1 MDRTRAVSRM
11 VNASWKG
18 QRAFAL
24 RSDVATPCDALISN
38 KRAWIADVNSQPEH
52 FEGPSHS
59 TIGMA
64 AALALL
70 MAPAASAAATSVAV
84 TTAAQVQPLA
94 GAVPV
99 LLLGLAV
106 GLLIY
111 NLVVACFVRD
121 TVYLWYSLLIFS
133 SIMVYG
139 WWVVDQSLDSSVFHD
154 NTEVAVF
161 AAVFLTVKQ
170 RFLECY
176 LQVDNPL
183 ASKAISV
190 AYALAVVMMVMI
202 AVSPP
207 TDTLSFLLWTCLTV
221 LMIDLGAVAANELLA
236 DREWRTGAYV
246 YLGSVGTFAGVNMV
260 TFFFAPDMLL
270 LASLLAWL
278 LCLAA
283 LTVGVGLKMELGGVV
298 ERSWSQKYHQMR
310 SQLEDMSRQNTR
322 LRRESHTDGLTK
334 IGNRAHFELSYR
346 VEWDRAFRERLSIA
360 LLLVDI
366 DHFKRVNDKYGHV
379 VGDECLVAVALA
391 IRGCLHRASDR
402 VMRYGGE
409 EFVVILGGSSSE
421 GVELIGDRIRAA
433 VKSLEF
439 PEGFR
444 ITVSVGG
451 ASIVPR
457 ADVTGQEFLEMV
469 DQALYRAKNTGRDRL
484 VMAGSVEQ
492 AWDNKPTGVLH

>member
-1 MDRTRAVSRM
+1 M
-11 VNASWKG
+11 
-18 QRAFAL
+18 
-24 RSDVATPCDALISN
+24 
-38 KRAWIADVNSQPEH
+38 
-52 FEGPSHS
+52 EG
-59 TIGMA
+59 
-64 AALALL
+64 ALA
-70 MAPAASAAATSVAV
+70 P
-84 TTAAQVQPLA
+84 
-94 GAVPV
+94 
-99 LLLGLAV
+99 LLLGVAF

-139 WWVVDQSLDSSVFHD
+139 WWVVDQALATSVFTD

-161 AAVFLTVKQ
+161 AAIFLTVKQ

-176 LQVDNPL
+176 LNLEKPI
-183 ASKAISV
+183 ASKVISV
-190 AYALAVVMMVMI
+190 GYALGVVMMVMI
-202 AVSPP
+202 TVSPP
-207 TDTLSFLLWTCLTV
+207 ADTLAFLLWTCLAV
-221 LMIDLGAVAANELLA
+221 LLIDLGAVAANELVT
-236 DREWRTGAYV
+236 DGEWRTVALV
-246 YLGSVGTFAGVNMV
+246 YIGCVGTFAAVNMLA
-260 TFFFAPDMLL
+260 FFYAPERLL

-283 LTVGVGLKMELGGVV
+283 LTVGVGLKMELGGVI
-298 ERSWSQKYHQMR
+298 ERSWSQKYYKVR

-334 IGNRAHFELSYR
+334 IGNRAHFELCYR

-366 DHFKRVNDKYGHV
+366 DHFKRINDRYGHV

-402 VMRYGGE
+402 VMRYAGE
-409 EFVVILGGSSSE
+409 EFVFILGGSSSE

-469 DQALYRAKNTGRDRL
+469 DQALYRAKNEGRDRL
-484 VMAGSVEQ
+484 VMAGAVDQ

>member
-1 MDRTRAVSRM
+1 
-11 VNASWKG
+11 
-18 QRAFAL
+18 
-24 RSDVATPCDALISN
+24 
-38 KRAWIADVNSQPEH
+38 
-52 FEGPSHS
+52 
-59 TIGMA
+59 
-64 AALALL
+64 
-70 MAPAASAAATSVAV
+70 
-84 TTAAQVQPLA
+84 
-94 GAVPV
+94 
-99 LLLGLAV
+99 
-106 GLLIY
+106 
-111 NLVVACFVRD
+111 
-121 TVYLWYSLLIFS
+121 
-133 SIMVYG
+133 
-139 WWVVDQSLDSSVFHD
+139 
-154 NTEVAVF
+154 EVAVF

-283 LTVGVGLKMELGGVV
+283 LTVGMGLKMELGGVV

-366 DHFKRVNDKYGHV
+366 DHFKRFNDKYGHV

-484 VMAGSVEQ
+484 
-492 AWDNKPTGVLH
+492 